1 MNLGAVFAVLI
12 QIGACAPVDFSGTD
26 GTTLRVLVCPV
37 KMAPA
42 QPAEPPAAPPG
53 EDMTKPP
60 GPGKMDG

>member
-1 MNLGAVFAVLI
+1 MNLGAVFLMLI
-12 QIGACAPVDFSGTD
+12 QIGACAPVDFNGTD

-42 QPAEPPAAPPG
+42 QPPAEPPSG